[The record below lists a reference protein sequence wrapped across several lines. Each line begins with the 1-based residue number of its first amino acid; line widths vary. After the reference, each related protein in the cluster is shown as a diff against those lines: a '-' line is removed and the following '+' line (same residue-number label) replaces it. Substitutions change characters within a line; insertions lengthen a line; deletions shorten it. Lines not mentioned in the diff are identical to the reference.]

1 MSREWEGNKMD
12 EEMIEVLQFNFTDFY
27 EDNGLYVAGRSSTAD
42 RLPSI
47 RERIYLTRFW
57 TAFQR
62 DNNSVFTTRF
72 NYDRL
77 KKEAMLQSPLITF
90 NIPQPKS
97 TQMAPK
103 DMYKALVELYPYEE
117 E

>member
-1 MSREWEGNKMD
+1 MD

-42 RLPSI
+42 RLPAI

-77 KKEAMLQSPLITF
+77 KKEAMLQEPLITF
-90 NIPQPKS
+90 NIPKPKF

>member
-1 MSREWEGNKMD
+1 MD

-27 EDNGLYVAGRSSTAD
+27 EDKGLFIAGRSDPGS
-42 RLPSI
+42 RLPAI
-47 RERIYLTRFW
+47 MERLYLTRFW

-72 NYDRL
+72 NYDKL
-77 KKEAMLQSPLITF
+77 INEARKQAPLFKF
-90 NIPQPKS
+90 NIPRPKS